1 MAWVSSAWAALSMGA
16 CLAAMGPESWLF
28 RAPLPSDLPLA
39 NGGDGGGLCGGVR
52 GRLAPVRE
60 HFLGQAGQPEL
71 HVDAVQQGAGDARLV
86 GLHVARLAA
95 AGALDADPPRR
106 AGVHGGDE
114 LEVGGI
120 GDPVVG
126 AGYGGLLGFKRLAQQ
141 VQHPGLEVRH
151 LV

>member
-1 MAWVSSAWAALSMGA
+1 MGEQRLGGA
-16 CLAAMGPESWLF
+16 VDGCLLGGDGAGELAVQS
-28 RAPLPSDLPLA
+28 PLPSDLPLA

-52 GRLAPVRE
+52 GRLAAVRE

-95 AGALDADPPRR
+95 AGALDADPPCR

-114 LEVGGI
+114 LEVGGV

-126 AGYGGLLGFKRLAQQ
+126 AGDGGLLGFERLAQQ